1 MLNRLILDNAADG
14 TLRVSFRRAGQEF
27 DEASGIVPGFAS
39 PFSADDLEDL
49 RWYLEEYLT
58 IPFAVYEERGRTIQA
73 KLGPWGQALFGA
85 VFGPGQPGR
94 DAYVKARDG
103 GACELVLRSGSTPFF
118 SLPWELLQDPER
130 PQPVALELHAI
141 DRTVDAAGAA
151 SAVPP
156 GPDLRVLMVIARPH
170 GRDDVGYQMIA
181 RPLLERLEAVS
192 GRVTLDVLRP
202 PTLDALVER
211 LGEATASGQPYHI
224 LHFDGHGTFG
234 AGAVPAGANP
244 QIYDAGGLRGFL
256 VFEQEGGGSDLV
268 DAGRFAL
275 EVNRAQ
281 VPLVVLN
288 ACRSGMVGEATV
300 EAAVATQLLKG
311 GAASVVAMGY
321 SVYAVAA
328 AEFMTAFYEALFGG
342 RRVSDAVAE
351 GRRRLYRHRDR
362 PSQKGLLP
370 LEDWI
375 VPVHYLRRT
384 VGFAALQRQAPAPGR
399 LPLDAFLDA
408 SRPGGGAS
416 AGPGADPLAPDRRF
430 IGRDAAFY
438 ALELVLRAQRVV
450 LVHGPAGT
458 GKTELAKA
466 FGRWWQATGGVDR
479 PDWVFFHGFEP
490 GVASFGLDGAITQIG
505 LTLFGPDFIG
515 RTQHADH
522 RHDIILDAMRQYTML
537 LIWDNV
543 ETLHDLPD
551 PTGATKPLDEAE
563 QRRMRDFLTA
573 ARAGKSGVIL
583 TSRTEETWLGDIRR
597 IALGGLSPSEAAE
610 LAEDVLRSFPAARLK
625 RGERDFAALMAW
637 LDGHPLSLRLVLP
650 QLEAYSAATLL
661 QALKGSAQALPP
673 GFVGEGRL
681 ASLGASLQYSF
692 DHFAPELRERARA
705 LALFEGAVDEDVLA
719 AFSRMDGAPTPFV
732 GVTKEEWSALLQRLA
747 AIGVLTEIG
756 AGMYGL
762 HPALP
767 SYLMAEWRRA
777 AGANFLAE
785 HEAADRAL
793 LMAYANFGAWLLQQ
807 IGGGSTETAL
817 ALIDRQRR
825 TMGRLLG
832 SALAQKHY
840 DLAQAILEPLNEFW
854 DTRGLTLEADG
865 RADRCLEALED
876 ASGAP
881 PEAAGDAGALWRFV
895 IGSVA
900 IRAYRAGRLD
910 DAERAYNTVQR
921 QMEAANDP
929 AYRSVLGVVYH
940 QLGIVAEH
948 RGNLLAAEKWNRQ
961 SLTIKEALSDRPGVA
976 GSYHQLGIVAQRR
989 GDLPAAEKWYRQSL
1003 TIWEAVGDRP
1013 GLARCYH
1020 HLGIVAQLRGDLR
1033 AAENWYCQSLAIS
1046 EPLGHRSGMARG
1058 YHQLGMVAQVRGDLP
1073 AAESWYRQSLSI
1085 KEALSDRP
1093 GMATTYH
1100 QLGIVAQ
1107 DRGDLPAAEN
1117 WYRQSLAIKDA
1128 LDDRPGMAMS
1138 YGQMGSLCETR
1149 GDRPAALDWVIR
1161 CVALFPDFPDPQTGP
1176 GPEFLA
1182 QLTAELGMPAME
1194 EGWLR
1199 CTGALLP
1206 DHVRA
1211 SLAQMIAALPPDPPP
1226 QAT

>member
-94 DAYVKARDG
+94 DAYVKARDE
-103 GACELVLRSGSTPFF
+103 GACELVLRSGSAPFF

-151 SAVPP
+151 SVVPP

-202 PTLDALVER
+202 PTLDALVKR
-211 LGEATASGQPYHI
+211 LGEATSSGQPYHI

-328 AEFMTAFYEALFGG
+328 AEFMTAFYEALFSG

-416 AGPGADPLAPDRRF
+416 AAPGADPLAPDRRF

-479 PDWVFFHGFEP
+479 PDWVFFHAFEP

-522 RHDIILDAMRQYTML
+522 RRDIILDAMRQYTML
-537 LIWDNV
+537 LIWDNA

-563 QRRMRDFLTA
+563 QRRMRDFLMA
-573 ARAGKSGVIL
+573 AHAGKSGVIL

-625 RGERDFAALMAW
+625 REGRDFAALMAW
-637 LDGHPLSLRLVLP
+637 LDGHPLSMRLVLP
-650 QLEAYSAATLL
+650 QLEAYSASTLL

-692 DHFAPELRERARA
+692 DHFAPEWRERARA
-705 LALFEGAVDEDVLA
+705 LALFEGVVDEDVLA

-777 AGANFLAE
+777 AGADFLAE

-793 LMAYANFGAWLLQQ
+793 LMAYAGLGEWLYQQ
-807 IGGGSTETAL
+807 FTGGSTETAL

-832 SALAQKHY
+832 SALAQERY
-840 DLAQAILEPLNEFW
+840 ELAQEILQPLDAFW
-854 DTRGLTLEADG
+854 NTRGLTLEAG
-865 RADRCLEALED
+865 GWTDRCLEALED

-881 PEAAGDAGALWRFV
+881 PELAGDASALWRFAV
-895 IGSVA
+895 GSA
-900 IRAYRAGRLD
+900 ANRALEAGRLD
-910 DAERAYNTVQR
+910 DAKRAFDTICR
-921 QMEAANDP
+921 QIEAANDP
-929 AYRSVLGVVYH
+929 ADRPVLGVAYH
-940 QLGIVAEH
+940 QLGVVAQGRGDLAVAEKLYH
-948 RGNLLAAEKWNRQ
+948 Q
-961 SLTIKEALSDRPGVA
+961 SLVIKEALGDRPGA
-976 GSYHQLGIVAQRR
+976 GRSYHQLGIVAQLRGDLPAAETWYRQSLAIEEAVGNRLGAARSYHQLGMVARHRGDLAAAETWCRQSLAILEALGDRPGIAGSYHQLGMVAQKRGNLPTAETWYRQCLAIEEALGNRPGMASSYHQLGIVAQLR

-1003 TIWEAVGDRP
+1003 A
-1013 GLARCYH
+1013 
-1020 HLGIVAQLRGDLR
+1020 
-1033 AAENWYCQSLAIS
+1033 
-1046 EPLGHRSGMARG
+1046 
-1058 YHQLGMVAQVRGDLP
+1058 
-1073 AAESWYRQSLSI
+1073 I
-1085 KEALSDRP
+1085 KEALGNR
-1093 GMATTYH
+1093 
-1100 QLGIVAQ
+1100 
-1107 DRGDLPAAEN
+1107 R
-1117 WYRQSLAIKDA
+1117 SL
-1128 LDDRPGMAMS
+1128 AMS
-1138 YGQMGSLCETR
+1138 YGQLGLLCETC
-1149 GDRPAALDWVIR
+1149 GDKPVALDWVIR

-1176 GPEFLA
+1176 GPLHLA
-1182 QLTAELGMPAME
+1182 RLTAELGMPALE
-1194 EGWLR
+1194 VGWLR
-1199 CTGALLP
+1199 CTGSPLP

-1211 SLAQMIAALPPDPPP
+1211 GVAQMIAALPPDPPP
-1226 QAT
+1226 QPA